1 MYYPENIDSKID
13 FRPYNF
19 DNYLDNINMN
29 FEIKIFAM
37 DYPVIIKADLGDFIN
52 SWYRSWTHIFL
63 VDTNCNYTK
72 EVYFP
77 NIIKMDSLFILNNNS
92 IQTLIIKFYHEF
104 SVKEYKSTEPT
115 WEIFPNPAN
124 QTVTIEGLEALN
136 GKIELI
142 DLSGKLLNSFE
153 LNNNNSIIMNIG
165 SIPKGTY
172 FIRCLDETKEEISVR
187 KLIIE

>member
-1 MYYPENIDSKID
+1 
-13 FRPYNF
+13 
-19 DNYLDNINMN
+19 MN

>member
-124 QTVTIEGLEALN
+124 QTVTIN
-136 GKIELI
+136 
-142 DLSGKLLNSFE
+142 
-153 LNNNNSIIMNIG
+153 
-165 SIPKGTY
+165 
-172 FIRCLDETKEEISVR
+172 
-187 KLIIE
+187 